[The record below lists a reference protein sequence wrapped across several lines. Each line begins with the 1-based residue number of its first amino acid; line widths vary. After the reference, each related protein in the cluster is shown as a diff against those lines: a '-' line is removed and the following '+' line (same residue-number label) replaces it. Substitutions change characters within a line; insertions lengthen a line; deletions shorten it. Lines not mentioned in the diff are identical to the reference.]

1 MTRADAVPSLSLPFD
16 GGRFEPDA
24 VVRDRA
30 RAVRERLAAAALEHF
45 VQDDDV
51 MVDLICRTSPLA
63 DADTIGPVAEW
74 LLWVFPFD
82 DLCEE
87 VFAADK
93 PTDLLAGDATG
104 VAGRLVATALPRA
117 VAEGMTGFCRDVTAG
132 RSPGWTTRF
141 LRDLDT
147 YVLHAIRYAG
157 TSAED
162 DLPALEEFVVLRRE
176 EGAAKPTVDLVE
188 VAAGVDLPEEFR
200 NSPAWQR
207 LRDSCADVLTW
218 TNDIYSHQKER
229 HAGNRFNLVDV
240 LVRHARLSEDG
251 ARARAV
257 DMTDEKAREFVVGAA
272 ELLHGNEFHSL
283 DEGTRSDVLRCVRGM
298 EHWMRGQYE
307 WFVITGPARYR
318 VVPRG

>member
-1 MTRADAVPSLSLPFD
+1 MTRTDGVPTLSLPFD
-16 GGRFEPDA
+16 GGRYEPDA

-30 RAVRERLAAAALEHF
+30 RAVRERLEAASLGRF
-45 VQDDDV
+45 VQGDDV
-51 MVDLICRTSPLA
+51 MVDLICRTAPLA

-87 VFAADK
+87 VFA
-93 PTDLLAGDATG
+93 TDTAAELLPADATG
-104 VAGRLVATALPRA
+104 LAMDLVATALPRA
-117 VAEGMTGFCRDVTAG
+117 VTEGMTGFCRDVTAG
-132 RSPGWTTRF
+132 RSPGWTNRF

-147 YVLHAIRYAG
+147 YALHAIRYAG

-162 DLPALEEFVVLRRE
+162 DLPPLDEFVVLRRE

-188 VAAGVDLPEEFR
+188 VAAGADLPEEFR
-200 NSPAWQR
+200 GSPPWRR
-207 LRDSCADVLTW
+207 LCDSCADVLTW

-229 HAGNRFNLVDV
+229 HAGSRFNLVDV
-240 LVRHARLSEDG
+240 LVRHARLSEDA

-257 DMTDEKAREFVVGAA
+257 DMTDEKAREFAAGAA
-272 ELLHGNEFHSL
+272 ELVHGDEFRSL
-283 DEGTRSDVLRCVRGM
+283 PWGTRSDVLRCVRGM

>member
-1 MTRADAVPSLSLPFD
+1 MTRTDGVPTLSLPFD
-16 GGRFEPDA
+16 GGRFEPDG
-24 VVRDRA
+24 VVRDRV
-30 RAVRERLAAAALEHF
+30 RAVRERLEAASLGRY
-45 VQDDDV
+45 VQGDDV
-51 MVDLICRTSPLA
+51 MVDLICRTSPQA

-87 VFAADK
+87 VFAADN
-93 PTDLLAGDATG
+93 TIELLDADATG
-104 VAGRLVATALPRA
+104 LARHLVATALPQA
-117 VAEGMTGFCRDVTAG
+117 VAEGMTGFCRDVTAH
-132 RSPGWTTRF
+132 RSPGWTSRF

-157 TSAED
+157 TSAD
-162 DLPALEEFVVLRRE
+162 DLPALDEFVVLRRE

-200 NSPAWQR
+200 NSPSWQR
-207 LRDSCADVLTW
+207 LHDACADVLTW

-240 LVRHARLSEDG
+240 LVRHTRLSEDE

-257 DMTDEKAREFVVGAA
+257 DMTNEKAREFTAGAA
-272 ELLHGNEFHSL
+272 ELVHGEEFRSL
-283 DEGTRSDVLRCVRGM
+283 TERTRSDVVRCVRGM

-318 VVPRG
+318 VGPRG